1 MIAGIDTGGLTR
13 EFLTLAIKAI
23 GSDDHGYFN
32 GVTLLMKTFC
42 KT

>member
-1 MIAGIDTGGLTR
+1 MIAEIDTGGLTR

-32 GVTLLMKTFC
+32 SGALLMKS
-42 KT
+42 K